1 MIETMNTDR
10 IARLY
15 RWLEYATFG
24 NALQQRRTAF
34 LADVAD
40 ARRVLLLGDG
50 DGRFLEKLVGQ
61 NPQAHIDYV
70 DLSRRMLALAR
81 ARAGTG
87 RVTYHQAN
95 ALDIALPEHGYDL
108 IVTHFFLDCFDEAGA
123 ARLVER
129 TALAACPNARWLIS
143 EFRRTWWSPPLLA
156 GLYFFFRITTGLRT
170 RRLID
175 HHPLLARHGFRMARD
190 EHAWAG
196 LLTSELWARASPAR
210 RAPAR

>member
-1 MIETMNTDR
+1 MIEKMNADR
-10 IARLY
+10 LARLY
-15 RWLEYATFG
+15 RWLEYAAFG

-50 DGRFLEKLVGQ
+50 DGRFLKKLVGQ
-61 NPQAHIDYV
+61 NPQAHVDYV
-70 DLSRRMLALAR
+70 DLSGRMLELAR
-81 ARAGTG
+81 ARAGTR

-95 ALDIALPEHGYDL
+95 ALEIALPERGYDL

-129 TALAACPNARWLIS
+129 TALAVCPNARWMVS
-143 EFRRTWWSPPLLA
+143 EFQRTRWSSPLLA
-156 GLYFFFRITTGLRT
+156 GLYLFFRITTGVRT
-170 RRLID
+170 RCLID
-175 HHPLLARHGFRMARD
+175 HHPLLARHGFRIARA

-196 LLTSELWARASPAR
+196 LLTSELWARVK
-210 RAPAR
+210 

>member
-1 MIETMNTDR
+1 MIEKMNADR

-61 NPQAHIDYV
+61 NTQAHIDYV

-95 ALDIALPEHGYDL
+95 ALDIALPERG
-108 IVTHFFLDCFDEAGA
+108 
-123 ARLVER
+123 
-129 TALAACPNARWLIS
+129 
-143 EFRRTWWSPPLLA
+143 
-156 GLYFFFRITTGLRT
+156 
-170 RRLID
+170 
-175 HHPLLARHGFRMARD
+175 
-190 EHAWAG
+190 
-196 LLTSELWARASPAR
+196 
-210 RAPAR
+210 